1 MDDDRYR
8 TRVPSLPHPLDAD
21 YGVSLFFIVE
31 SERERPREFT
41 RFFEIGKRRS
51 DRKGN
56 GLRREVCLNMKIS
69 PAVRRGDL
77 DFELLLG
84 RLHSKLGALVMVV
97 GEEIAKH
104 LHGQA
109 IRIASEDA

>member
-1 MDDDRYR
+1 VDDDRYR

-51 DRKGN
+51 AGKGN
-56 GLRREVCLNMKIS
+56 GLSGQVRLN
-69 PAVRRGDL
+69 V
-77 DFELLLG
+77 
-84 RLHSKLGALVMVV
+84 
-97 GEEIAKH
+97 
-104 LHGQA
+104 
-109 IRIASEDA
+109 

>member
-51 DRKGN
+51 GGEGN
-56 GLRREVCLNMKIS
+56 VLIGQVRLNVKIS
-69 PAVRRGDL
+69 PTVLCAYLNLV
-77 DFELLLG
+77 LLLG
-84 RLHSKLGALVMVV
+84 PFHSEARALLMVV
-97 GEEIAKH
+97 G
-104 LHGQA
+104 
-109 IRIASEDA
+109 